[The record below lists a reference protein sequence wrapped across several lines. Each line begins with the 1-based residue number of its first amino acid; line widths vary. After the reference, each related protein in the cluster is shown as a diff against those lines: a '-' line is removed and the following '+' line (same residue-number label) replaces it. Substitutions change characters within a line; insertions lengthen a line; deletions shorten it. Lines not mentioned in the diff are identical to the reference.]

1 MKQDPC
7 GSRGSRR
14 YLKDLQSQTELVFVT
29 VVRGVDLTFHKEP
42 GTTYAKRSDQPRLK
56 EIIMDANEANNALNR
71 DPDMD
76 PAFGPEGGYFFPKPG
91 TRSDIGAV
99 VLGSDESLYL
109 ASLLEDGTY
118 EFNHT
123 SALGFTIDGFKPTIS
138 AFAENGE
145 SRPTRLL
152 LQTDGKIVMIGTF
165 TTNGTI
171 SRKVSRPAIARF
183 NADGTLDPVFKRQV
197 LLNGPENAIAPL
209 FQRKMADG
217 CLQADGKILIAGSYQ
232 LPDPNSVNYF
242 SKLTRLNSDG
252 TEDSSFGEGGSID
265 VVFPNAQV
273 DAPNVQVQSDG
284 KIIVGGITDTH
295 KLLLARYTADG
306 KLDPNFGD
314 AGYFLYNHF
323 DRHTTLLNSF
333 IVYQDK
339 ILCAGRVVGTKGGA
353 LLLRVTANGHIDP
366 EFNGGEPVLTQE
378 PFTAFEWIKLATQT
392 DGSIVVVSARDCV
405 IRRFLKEG
413 QPDNSF
419 VWATKPLRCSDIAIQ
434 HLSKRLI
441 VTAKD
446 NGGSALVLGLLS
458 SSKVHK

>member
-1 MKQDPC
+1 
-7 GSRGSRR
+7 
-14 YLKDLQSQTELVFVT
+14 
-29 VVRGVDLTFHKEP
+29 
-42 GTTYAKRSDQPRLK
+42 
-56 EIIMDANEANNALNR
+56 MDANKANKALKR

-91 TRSDIGAV
+91 SRSDIGAV
-99 VLGSDESLYL
+99 VLRSDESLYL
-109 ASLLEDGTY
+109 ASLLENGSY
-118 EFNHT
+118 EFNHA

-152 LQTDGKIVMIGTF
+152 LQGEEKKIVMIGTF

-183 NADGTLDPVFKRQV
+183 NANGTLDLVFNRHV
-197 LLNGPENAIAPL
+197 LSNGPGNAMAPL
-209 FQRKMADG
+209 LPRKLADG
-217 CLQADGKILIAGSYQ
+217 CLQADEKILIAGSYQ
-232 LPDPNSVNYF
+232 LPDPNSANYF

-284 KIIVGGITDTH
+284 KIIVGGVTDSH
-295 KLLLARYTADG
+295 KLLLARYMADG
-306 KLDPNFGD
+306 ELDLTFGD
-314 AGYFLYNHF
+314 KGYFLYNHF
-323 DRHTTLLNSF
+323 DRHTTQLNRF
-333 IVYQDK
+333 IVHQDK

-353 LLLRVTANGHIDP
+353 LLLMVTADGHIDP
-366 EFNGGEPVLTQE
+366 EFNGGKPVLTLE
-378 PFTAFEWIKLATQT
+378 PFTAFEWATLATQT

-405 IRRFLKEG
+405 IRRFLQNG

-434 HLSKRLI
+434 PSSKRLI

-446 NGGSALVLGLLS
+446 DGGSALVLGLLS